1 MLLNK
6 TKYKAST
13 TTVIIRLLT
22 VWLSLSDYTES
33 ACIIINRDY
42 IRPCI
47 FHSPSR
53 SMETLHLLHGCNGR
67 SACEDHSNMLACSV
81 ARCWGGQS
89 RAPAGNQERGETG
102 EFPQGGHVPRQNV
115 TVSLKPHYFLLPTC
129 ITPVSTLPFDLSPQ
143 GLQYLLKFL
152 YTLITP
158 FSVVLL

>member
-1 MLLNK
+1 MPLNK

-102 EFPQGGHVPRQNV
+102 EFLRVVMSLDRMSQFPSNHIIFSFRLALLRSPLFPLILAPRDC
-115 TVSLKPHYFLLPTC
+115 S
-129 ITPVSTLPFDLSPQ
+129 IS
-143 GLQYLLKFL
+143 
-152 YTLITP
+152 
-158 FSVVLL
+158 